1 MCHNKQI
8 RQNTQREHSLAKADH
23 YPHIALSLDQTG
35 L

>member
-1 MCHNKQI
+1 MFHNKQI
-8 RQNTQREHSLAKADH
+8 RQSTRREQSLAKADH